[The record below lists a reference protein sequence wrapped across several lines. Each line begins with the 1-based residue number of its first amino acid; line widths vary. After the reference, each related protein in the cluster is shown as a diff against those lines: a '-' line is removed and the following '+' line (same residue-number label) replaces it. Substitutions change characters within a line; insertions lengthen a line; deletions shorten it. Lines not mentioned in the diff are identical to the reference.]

1 MHELMSA
8 KLATSMLAL
17 TLLGGCSLAPIYE
30 RPASPVAQAWP
41 TGPSYKPAAAA
52 AVPAADILWRDFFA
66 DDKLRGVVA
75 LALDNN
81 RDLRVATLNIEKA
94 RAQYGIRRA
103 GLFPQISLD
112 ASESATRTPASLSP
126 IPTGDARVTRQYSVG
141 LGAAAYELDFFGRVR
156 NLSEAAMQLY
166 LGTED
171 GRRTAQIS
179 LVAEVAGNYLTLI
192 ADQERLILAQETFK
206 SQQVSYELSQRR
218 FNSGVTSGLNM
229 YEAQTSVEAARSDV
243 ALYTSAVALDLNAL
257 TLVVGAAVP
266 ESLLPSGPTGAL
278 VTLTE
283 IPVGLPSDLLQR
295 RPDVRAAERT
305 LRAANANIGAARAAF
320 FPSISLTGSAGSA
333 SNDLSGLFK
342 SGSSTWSFIP
352 QIKLPIFDGGL
363 NRANL
368 TIAKVDRDISVAEY
382 EKSIEVAFREVSDA
396 LAQRGTLDQRLTS
409 QEVLVEASTKGYR
422 IYEARYRQGADSYL
436 NALISQRALYAAQQN
451 LISVRLLKSTNL
463 VTLYK
468 VLGGGWQ
475 QETAALAS
483 AEGNR

>member
-1 MHELMSA
+1 
-8 KLATSMLAL
+8 
-17 TLLGGCSLAPIYE
+17 
-30 RPASPVAQAWP
+30 
-41 TGPSYKPAAAA
+41 
-52 AVPAADILWRDFFA
+52 
-66 DDKLRGVVA
+66 
-75 LALDNN
+75 
-81 RDLRVATLNIEKA
+81 
-94 RAQYGIRRA
+94 
-103 GLFPQISLD
+103 
-112 ASESATRTPASLSP
+112 
-126 IPTGDARVTRQYSVG
+126 
-141 LGAAAYELDFFGRVR
+141 
-156 NLSEAAMQLY
+156 
-166 LGTED
+166 
-171 GRRTAQIS
+171 
-179 LVAEVAGNYLTLI
+179 
-192 ADQERLILAQETFK
+192 
-206 SQQVSYELSQRR
+206 
-218 FNSGVTSGLNM
+218 M

-257 TLVVGAAVP
+257 TLVVGTAVP
-266 ESLLPSGPTGAL
+266 EALLPSGPTGAL
-278 VTLTE
+278 VSLTE

-320 FPSISLTGSAGSA
+320 FPSISLTGSAGTA
-333 SNDLSGLFK
+333 SDNLSGLFK
-342 SGSSTWSFIP
+342 GGSSTWSFMP

-396 LAQRGTLDQRLTS
+396 LAQRGTLDERLTS

-475 QETAALAS
+475 QEPAALA
-483 AEGNR
+483 AIEGSR